1 MAYIG
6 KVQLTNNGT
15 PTTYLIGSTAY
26 GVCYTLAGTPLKELN
41 PTDTGA
47 NNYINADFPPPLVG
61 STIYVKFENGNT
73 AIGTETNPIQLRIG
87 GSQNA
92 LCKLQGLPQCE
103 SGAVFSLTFVADS
116 SQQGGFWKVN
126 EGIDTTYTFSGKS
139 TSTTQ
144 PSSDAYFSVQ
154 PSSGTTQYVTI
165 AGLKDGAYKEVATTR
180 VTTDV
185 DNDKL
190 PTVSA
195 VKAYITAATNDLGIT
210 GAMHFRGTATVSI
223 TNNSTNHYP
232 HINGYDLEDNNEKPN
247 FSPED
252 GDVILYNS
260 KEFVWASG
268 AWHELGDESSYLLAD
283 SITDSPIS
291 VSGGATP
298 TFGVSDGVL
307 TITPGTDVTYS
318 GPSQVYIPVSTTP
331 SESP

>member
-6 KVQLTNNGT
+6 KINLTNNGNA
-15 PTTYLIGSTAY
+15 TTYLIGSTAY

-87 GSQNA
+87 GSQNTV
-92 LCKLQGLPQCE
+92 CKLQGLPQCE

-126 EGIDTTYTFSGKS
+126 EGIDTTYTFAGDQN
-139 TSTTQ
+139 TGTTQ
-144 PSSDAYFSVQ
+144 PQSGAYFSVT

-165 AGLKDGAYKEVATTR
+165 AGLAASAYKEVATTT
-180 VTTDV
+180 VTTDA

-190 PTVSA
+190 PTVST
-195 VKAYITAATNDLGIT
+195 VKGYIAAATDALGIT
-210 GAMHFRGTATVSI
+210 GAMHFRGQVNALPDVTDSTAIANYHS
-223 TNNSTNHYP
+223 
-232 HINGYDLEDNNEKPN
+232 
-247 FSPED
+247 
-252 GDVILYNS
+252 GDVILLSSND
-260 KEFVWASG
+260 KEYIFVEGDSSAEPPIAPDWI
-268 AWHELGDESSYLLAD
+268 ELGDESSYLLAD
-283 SITDSPIS
+283 SITDSNIS
-291 VSGGATP
+291 VTGGITP

-307 TITPGTDVTYS
+307 TITPGTNVTYS
-318 GPSQVYIPVSTTP
+318 GPTTVCTPVSP
-331 SESP
+331 